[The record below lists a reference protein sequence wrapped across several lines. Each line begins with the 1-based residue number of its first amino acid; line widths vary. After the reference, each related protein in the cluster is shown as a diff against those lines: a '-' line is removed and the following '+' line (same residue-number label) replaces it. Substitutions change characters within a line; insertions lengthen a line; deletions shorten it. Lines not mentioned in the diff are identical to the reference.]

1 MGVTDS
7 LHAVGLVVEADLE
20 MHSSEDI
27 EATPATG
34 ACTLQV
40 VQLEVEA
47 DHEIPFSKYM
57 EATPDPGALVE
68 PNPNITLP
76 HSHRKD

>member
-40 VQLEVEA
+40 V
-47 DHEIPFSKYM
+47 
-57 EATPDPGALVE
+57 
-68 PNPNITLP
+68 
-76 HSHRKD
+76 